1 MKMEST
7 RLLESIISAFS
18 AQIDTQLSS
27 SSLSDDQRQALR
39 ARHVQTF
46 TDNLKFGLMKCFG
59 STDTTIA
66 ESVRTDE
73 NADDVT
79 PDDLDRLQDA
89 MIDATYKRARAPAK
103 AAKLHRAMYA
113 EQTRRLQTK
122 PVILASLAV
131 TESDSD
137 DCEIGHQAMEDAGES
152 CQLAAQTLRDCVQL
166 QVELVSRADQ
176 IETAYTI
183 LENNR
188 R

>member
-18 AQIDTQLSS
+18 AQVDTQLSS

-46 TDNLKFGLMKCFG
+46 TDNLKFGIMKSFG
-59 STDTTIA
+59 STDTIA
-66 ESVRTDE
+66 ESVGTDE

-89 MIDATYKRARAPAK
+89 MIETTYKRARAPAK

-113 EQTRRLQTK
+113 EQIRLLQTK
-122 PVILASLAV
+122 PVTLASLAV

-137 DCEIGHQAMEDAGES
+137 DCESGHQAMEDAGES